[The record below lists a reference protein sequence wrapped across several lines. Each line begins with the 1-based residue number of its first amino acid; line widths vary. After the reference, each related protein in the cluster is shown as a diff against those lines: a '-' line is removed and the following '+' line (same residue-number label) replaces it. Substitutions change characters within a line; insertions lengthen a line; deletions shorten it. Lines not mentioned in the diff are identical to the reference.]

1 MWMVCLV
8 VVMCVDGVSLVVVM
22 CVDGV
27 SGGGDVCGWCV
38 WW

>member
-1 MWMVCLV
+1 MCGWCL
-8 VVMCVDGVSLVVVM
+8 VVM

-27 SGGGDVCGWCV
+27 SGGGDVCVDGVSGGGDVCVDGV